1 MLNNPDLKPEQAIN
15 YDLGIRGTLPA
26 LENTLTYEATLFLLD
41 RKDYIMSSIG
51 QYTAA
56 TTANPQKYENIGGMR
71 SQGLEL
77 SLQSDPKKTFSFD
90 LAYTYLDAYFTQY
103 DNFYLGLGNPY
114 VTSGPTAYTQVHYDL
129 TGNAVPRTS
138 HHTLNLTGNYNITPS
153 TVLSTEWTLKSS
165 YYADELNQLKMPGY
179 GVFNLLAKHSEIWGD
194 FTFDLFARIDN
205 VFNKFYFNT
214 ARSSN
219 DRDYN
224 KIYNQED
231 LSLTVNPGRVYTAG
245 LSVKF

>member
-1 MLNNPDLKPEQAIN
+1 M
-15 YDLGIRGTLPA
+15 
-26 LENTLTYEATLFLLD
+26 
-41 RKDYIMSSIG
+41 
-51 QYTAA
+51 
-56 TTANPQKYENIGGMR
+56 
-71 SQGLEL
+71 
-77 SLQSDPKKTFSFD
+77 
-90 LAYTYLDAYFTQY
+90 DAYFTQY